1 MNFFLKQTLLVL
13 FTFGA
18 SILSAQSIRFKSDF
32 ESAKSSTTF
41 KFETNSFSGSL
52 SATNT
57 SFTLKIKN
65 SSDKEWGN
73 SEIQLVDYSNKAISL
88 CPDNTIV
95 VNQGETKR
103 ITYSSCSGDRG
114 LFRLKSSYSSKAAF
128 KEDALFLCGKEWK
141 LTVGAETFTFYT
153 DI

>member
-13 FTFGA
+13 FSLSA

-32 ESAKSSTTF
+32 EDAKSSTTF
-41 KFETNSFSGSL
+41 KFETASFSGSL

-57 SFTLKIKN
+57 IFTLKIKN
-65 SSDKEWGN
+65 SSDSEWSN
-73 SEIQLVDYSNKAISL
+73 KEIQLVDFSNKAVSL
-88 CPDNTIV
+88 CPGITIV
-95 VNQGETKR
+95 VDPGETKR

-114 LFRLKSSYSSKAAF
+114 LFRLKNSYSSKAAF

-141 LTVGAETFTFYT
+141 LTVGDETFTFYT

>member
-1 MNFFLKQTLLVL
+1 MNFHLKQTLLVL

-32 ESAKSSTTF
+32 KKAKSSSTF
-41 KFETNSFSGSL
+41 KFETASFSGSF

-65 SSDKEWGN
+65 SSDKEWSN
-73 SEIQLVDYSNKAISL
+73 SEIKLVDYSNKAVSL

-95 VNQGETKR
+95 VDPGETKR
-103 ITYSSCSGDRG
+103 ITYSSCSGDKG

-141 LTVGAETFTFYT
+141 LTIGGETFTFYT

>member
-13 FTFGA
+13 FSLSA

-32 ESAKSSTTF
+32 EDAKSSTTL
-41 KFETNSFSGSL
+41 KFETDSFSGSF

-57 SFTLKIKN
+57 SFTVKVKN
-65 SSDKEWGN
+65 SSDTAWSN
-73 SEIQLVDYSNKAISL
+73 TEIQLVDFSNKAVSL
-88 CPDNTIV
+88 CPDNTTV
-95 VNQGETKR
+95 VDPGETRR
-103 ITYSSCSGDRG
+103 ITYFSCNGDRG

-128 KEDALFLCGKEWK
+128 KEDALFLYGKEWK
-141 LTVGAETFTFYT
+141 LSVGGETFTFYT

>member
-18 SILSAQSIRFKSDF
+18 SVLSAQSIRFKSDF
-32 ESAKSSTTF
+32 EDAKSSTTF
-41 KFETNSFSGSL
+41 KFETNFFSGSF

-65 SSDKEWGN
+65 SSDKEWNN
-73 SEIQLVDYSNKAISL
+73 SEIKLVDYSNKAVSL

-95 VNQGETKR
+95 VDPDETKR
-103 ITYSSCSGDRG
+103 ITYSSCSGDKG

-141 LTVGAETFTFYT
+141 LTVGGETFTFYT

>member
-18 SILSAQSIRFKSDF
+18 SALSAQSIRFKSDF
-32 ESAKSSTTF
+32 EDAKSSTAL
-41 KFETNSFSGSL
+41 KFETDSFSGSF

-57 SFTLKIKN
+57 SFTIKIKN
-65 SSDKEWGN
+65 SSDSVWSN
-73 SEIQLVDYSNKAISL
+73 TEIQLVDFSNKAVPL
-88 CPDNTIV
+88 CPGNTIV
-95 VNQGETKR
+95 LDPGETKR
-103 ITYSSCSGDRG
+103 ITYSSCSGDKG
-114 LFRLKSSYSSKAAF
+114 LFSLKNSYSSKAAF

-141 LTVGAETFTFYT
+141 LTVGGETFTFYT

>member
-13 FTFGA
+13 FTLGA
-18 SILSAQSIRFKSDF
+18 SVLSAQSIRFKSDF
-32 ESAKSSTTF
+32 ENVKSSTTF
-41 KFETNSFSGSL
+41 KFETASFSGSF

-65 SSDKEWGN
+65 SSDSAWSN
-73 SEIQLVDYSNKAISL
+73 TEIQLVDFSNKAVSL
-88 CPDNTIV
+88 CPGNTTV
-95 VNQGETKR
+95 VSPGETKR

-141 LTVGAETFTFYT
+141 LTVGGETFTFYT